1 MTSTRIHR
9 EVKPYLIGHGLCVL
23 IASGLFFFYTT
34 PWYYPLAWFSLQ
46 ISLLLFT
53 IYFFRYRDAA
63 IPHAFSSTSL
73 LSPADGHVVALEPSL
88 NEALDALRLSIYL
101 HGTDTHLIRI
111 PCSGKVVN
119 VTYHPGKHLVAF
131 NPKSSL
137 LNERLEVG
145 IEHSNGHVITMTL
158 VAGLLARRIKPYIKV
173 GQEVRAGE
181 ELGYILLG
189 SRVDMDIPN
198 SFTPSV
204 ELKQKVLSSETI
216 LGNWS

>member
-1 MTSTRIHR
+1 MAFACLLPQVILLVYYTLVLSPSMVFPTDFSTPLYRI
-9 EVKPYLIGHGLCVL
+9 
-23 IASGLFFFYTT
+23 
-34 PWYYPLAWFSLQ
+34 
-46 ISLLLFT
+46 
-53 IYFFRYRDAA
+53 FFRYRDAA

-137 LNERLEVG
+137 LNERQK
-145 IEHSNGHVITMTL
+145 
-158 VAGLLARRIKPYIKV
+158 GLAFQWPR
-173 GQEVRAGE
+173 
-181 ELGYILLG
+181 LL
-189 SRVDMDIPN
+189 
-198 SFTPSV
+198 
-204 ELKQKVLSSETI
+204 
-216 LGNWS
+216 

>member
-23 IASGLFFFYTT
+23 IASGHSLVYYTLVLSPT
-34 PWYYPLAWFSLQ
+34 WFSLQ
-46 ISLLLFT
+46 ISLLLT
-53 IYFFRYRDAA
+53 VHFFRYRDAA

-145 IEHSNGHVITMTL
+145 IEYSNGHVIMTL

-198 SFTPSV
+198 PFTPSV
-204 ELKQKVLSSETI
+204 ELKQKVLSSETV

>member
-1 MTSTRIHR
+1 MTTTRIHR
-9 EVKPYLIGHGLCVL
+9 EVRPYLIGHSICVL
-23 IASGLFFFYTT
+23 IALGLFFWYST
-34 PWYYPLAWFSLQ
+34 PWYFPLTWFLAQ

-63 IPHAFSSTSL
+63 LPNEFSSKSL

-88 NEALDALRLSIYL
+88 HEDLDALRLSIYL

-111 PCSGKVVN
+111 PCSGTVVN

-137 LNERLEVG
+137 LNERLEVS
-145 IEHSNGHVITMTL
+145 IEHTNGKAVTLTL
-158 VAGLLARRIKPYIKV
+158 VAGLLARRIKPYIRV

-181 ELGYILLG
+181 ELGYILFG
-189 SRVDMDIPN
+189 SRVDIDIPN
-198 SFTPSV
+198 SFQPAV
-204 ELKQKVLSSETI
+204 ELNQKVFSSESI

>member
-1 MTSTRIHR
+1 M
-9 EVKPYLIGHGLCVL
+9 YLSPQG
-23 IASGLFFFYTT
+23 SFYWYTT
-34 PWYYPLAWFSLQ
+34 PWYYPLAWFSAQ
-46 ISLLLFT
+46 VSLLLFT
-53 IYFFRYRDAA
+53 LYFLGIEMLHFLRSFLHNHCY
-63 IPHAFSSTSL
+63 L
-73 LSPADGHVVALEPSL
+73 LADGHVVALEPSL
-88 NEALDALRLSIYL
+88 DEDLDALRLSIYL

-145 IEHSNGHVITMTL
+145 IEHANGKIVTLTL
-158 VAGLLARRIKPYIKV
+158 VAGLLARRIKPYITV

-198 SFTPSV
+198 SFQPSV
-204 ELKQKVLSSETI
+204 ELNQKVFSSESV
-216 LGNWS
+216 LGDWS

>member
-1 MTSTRIHR
+1 MTATRIHR
-9 EVKPYLIGHGLCVL
+9 EVRPYLIGHSICVL
-23 IASGLFFFYTT
+23 IASGLFFWYTT
-34 PWYYPLAWFSLQ
+34 PWYYPLAWFSAQ
-46 ISLLLFT
+46 VSLLLFT
-53 IYFFRYRDAA
+53 LYFFRYRDAA
-63 IPHAFSSTSL
+63 LPEDFSSQSL

-88 NEALDALRLSIYL
+88 REDLDALRLSIYL

-145 IEHSNGHVITMTL
+145 IEHVSGKTVTMTL

-198 SFTPSV
+198 SFQPKV
-204 ELKQKVLSSETI
+204 ELNQKVFSSESI
-216 LGNWS
+216 LGDWS